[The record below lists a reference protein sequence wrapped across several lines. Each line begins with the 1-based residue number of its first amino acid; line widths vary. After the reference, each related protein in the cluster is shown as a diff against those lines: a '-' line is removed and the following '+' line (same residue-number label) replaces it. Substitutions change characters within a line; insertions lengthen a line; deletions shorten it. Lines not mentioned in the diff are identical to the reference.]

1 MKMNGSSFIS
11 VEKTPEAFLKSDKWT
26 YIIESRILEFTCN
39 NEMFYPSKSL
49 QKSIQAAMQV

>member
-1 MKMNGSSFIS
+1 MNGSSFIS
-11 VEKTPEAFLKSDKWT
+11 VEKTPEAFLKSDKWS

-39 NEMFYPSKSL
+39 NEMFYLSKSL